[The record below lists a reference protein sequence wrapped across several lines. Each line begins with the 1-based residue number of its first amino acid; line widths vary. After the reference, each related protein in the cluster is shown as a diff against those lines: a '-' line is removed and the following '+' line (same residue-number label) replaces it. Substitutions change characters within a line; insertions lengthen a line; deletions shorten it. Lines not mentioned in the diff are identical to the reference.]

1 MPSGRL
7 TGGDQV
13 PYWPHGDVCL
23 PGCGRRG
30 HRRAW
35 RYRVRAESPARS
47 SSDRVVA
54 PRPPTVLSR
63 GRPRGRL
70 GPRARRHPR
79 RASNRWVL
87 RVVACAAFMTRGS
100 DEVLPLR
107 GGSSSGAPLR
117 SSVRECRLSSAR
129 ACALHRSQWTESR
142 SERVRSLPGATSRM
156 SAPVNAGCV
165 VSVGRGQSVAAAPKP
180 GRRRSSR

>member
-1 MPSGRL
+1 VPSGRL

-70 GPRARRHPR
+70 GRRLVGILVGR
-79 RASNRWVL
+79 Q
-87 RVVACAAFMTRGS
+87 T
-100 DEVLPLR
+100 
-107 GGSSSGAPLR
+107 
-117 SSVRECRLSSAR
+117 
-129 ACALHRSQWTESR
+129 
-142 SERVRSLPGATSRM
+142 
-156 SAPVNAGCV
+156 AGCY
-165 VSVGRGQSVAAAPKP
+165 VSSPM
-180 GRRRSSR
+180 RRSWPAVLWSPTSPRSIEFGSATPLERAGMSLELRTSLRAPSLAVDRVEIGTSSFTPWSNVGW